1 MNAGSGG
8 APVNVVAYTRACPAT
23 TTLGVLERPEGP
35 NPTHR
40 GPVRASHASSGE
52 PGRARQPLWPS
63 PPWPRPLSAVRTL
76 TSTFRASL
84 TSTVRAYTLS
94 GWTVSSILAPV
105 FLFAGAWV
113 AVNFVAPGG
122 SPSRFVEL
130 TGYPDYV
137 AFVVLGTAFYGI
149 ASGALEDGGNAI
161 YEEESN
167 GTWELLSL
175 APFNRFVWMFAKT
188 LASLLTGFIE
198 FFAVLALGA
207 AFFDASPT
215 PGGLLVALVG
225 SVLTLLALQGFGF
238 LMAALGL
245 VWKQPYA
252 VAFLLSPP
260 LILLSGMVFPVAI
273 LPGWLQAISQVIPLT
288 HGLTIVRDAILL
300 DRGFAE
306 LLPVFGRLVLTGAAF
321 MAVGYAAF
329 RFMETKAR
337 TLGVL
342 GRY

>member
-1 MNAGSGG
+1 ML
-8 APVNVVAYTRACPAT
+8 T
-23 TTLGVLERPEGP
+23 E
-35 NPTHR
+35 
-40 GPVRASHASSGE
+40 
-52 PGRARQPLWPS
+52 
-63 PPWPRPLSAVRTL
+63 VRTL
-76 TSTFRASL
+76 RAAFHASL
-84 TSTVRAYTLS
+84 LSTIRGYTLT
-94 GWTVSSILAPV
+94 GWTITAIMSPV
-105 FLFAGAWV
+105 FLFAGAYV
-113 AVNFVAPGG
+113 TLTFVAPGG
-122 SPSRFVEL
+122 APSRFIEL

-175 APFNRFVWMFAKT
+175 APFNRFVWMFSKT

-198 FFAVLALGA
+198 FFTVLALGA
-207 AFFDASPT
+207 FFFSTVPT
-215 PGGLLVALVG
+215 WGGLLVALAGIVA
-225 SVLTLLALQGFGF
+225 TLLALQGFGF

-260 LILLSGMVFPVAI
+260 LILLSGMIFPVQA
-273 LPGWLQAISQVIPLT
+273 LPAWLHPLSNAIPLT
-288 HGLTIVRDAILL
+288 HGLAIVRDAILL
-300 DRGFAE
+300 DRGFVE
-306 LLPVFGRLVLTGAAF
+306 LAPVFGRLALSGAAF

-329 RFMETKAR
+329 RALETRAR

-342 GRY
+342 GQY

>member
-1 MNAGSGG
+1 MDG
-8 APVNVVAYTRACPAT
+8 TCR
-23 TTLGVLERPEGP
+23 EG
-35 NPTHR
+35 
-40 GPVRASHASSGE
+40 
-52 PGRARQPLWPS
+52 QPLS
-63 PPWPRPLSAVRTL
+63 GANRVAAPLTATRTFAA
-76 TSTFRASL
+76 TFRASL

-113 AVNFVAPGG
+113 TVRFVAPQG
-122 SPSRFVEL
+122 PTTFTAL

-175 APFNRFVWMFAKT
+175 APFNRFVWMFSKT
-188 LASLLTGFIE
+188 LASLLTGFVE

-207 AFFDASPT
+207 VFFDAAPT
-215 PGGLLVALVG
+215 AGGLVVALAG
-225 SVLTLLALQGFGF
+225 IVLTLLALQGFGF

-273 LPGWLQAISQVIPLT
+273 LPRWLQAISQAIPLT
-288 HGLTIVRDAILL
+288 HGLHIVRDAILL
-300 DRGFAE
+300 DRGFAD
-306 LLPVFGRLVLTGAAF
+306 LAPVFGKLVLTGAAF
-321 MAVGYAAF
+321 MAVGFLAF

>member
-1 MNAGSGG
+1 MG
-8 APVNVVAYTRACPAT
+8 
-23 TTLGVLERPEGP
+23 L
-35 NPTHR
+35 
-40 GPVRASHASSGE
+40 
-52 PGRARQPLWPS
+52 ARTF
-63 PPWPRPLSAVRTL
+63 A
-76 TSTFRASL
+76 STFRASL

-105 FLFAGAWV
+105 FIFAGAWV
-113 AVNFVAPGG
+113 AVNFVAPDG
-122 SPSRFVEL
+122 SPSKFIEL

-175 APFNRFVWMFAKT
+175 APFNRFVWMFSKT

-198 FFAVLALGA
+198 FFAVLGLGA
-207 AFFDASPT
+207 LFFSASPT
-215 PGGLLVALVG
+215 AWGLVVALAG
-225 SVLTLLALQGFGF
+225 IVLTLLALQGFGF

-273 LPGWLQAISQVIPLT
+273 LPGWLQPLSQAIPLT
-288 HGLTIVRDAILL
+288 HGLHVVRDAILL
-300 DRGFAE
+300 DRGFLD
-306 LLPVFGRLVLTGAAF
+306 LLPVFGKLVLTGAAF
-321 MAVGYAAF
+321 MAAGFYAF